1 MERLVYKGK
10 DIEVKSYSRAGE
22 IFWNHLSVSD
32 WEPLSVKKIKSK
44 ELEMFYDLNLK
55 CTYPRS
61 NNETPGFQENR
72 VSWKHTK
79 WSTCFGVHYPS
90 SGPYQS
96 NS

>member
-1 MERLVYKGK
+1 MIPVSFELLASHDVMVGLLLLLVITDSTNDFPHAGM
-10 DIEVKSYSRAGE
+10 VK
-22 IFWNHLSVSD
+22 
-32 WEPLSVKKIKSK
+32 
-44 ELEMFYDLNLK
+44 
-55 CTYPRS
+55 TRS